1 MSIEVSAGKWTRM
14 REFRKYPNRRIYD
27 LEASKYINL
36 EELTEII
43 QKGQNIQ
50 VKKADTE
57 EDITQSILLQILTEA
72 EKDNSSPLLTNLALE
87 QLIRFAGN
95 PYTRFASQFL
105 EENLRFLDSQKSFF
119 SKEALKAT
127 SFSPFKAFQESM
139 KYWTK

>member
-1 MSIEVSAGKWTRM
+1 MLDVENTNGMWQSLESAY
-14 REFRKYPNRRIYD
+14 RERG
-27 LEASKYINL
+27 
-36 EELTEII
+36 
-43 QKGQNIQ
+43 GQ
-50 VKKADTE
+50 
-57 EDITQSILLQILTEA
+57 TEA

>member
-1 MSIEVSAGKWTRM
+1 M

-119 SKEALKAT
+119 SKEALKAN

>member
-1 MSIEVSAGKWTRM
+1 M

-57 EDITQSILLQILTEA
+57 EDNTQSILLQILTEA

>member
-1 MSIEVSAGKWTRM
+1 M

-119 SKEALKAT
+119 SKEALNAT

>member
-1 MSIEVSAGKWTRM
+1 M

-57 EDITQSILLQILTEA
+57 EDITQ
-72 EKDNSSPLLTNLALE
+72 
-87 QLIRFAGN
+87 
-95 PYTRFASQFL
+95 
-105 EENLRFLDSQKSFF
+105 
-119 SKEALKAT
+119 
-127 SFSPFKAFQESM
+127 
-139 KYWTK
+139 

>member
-1 MSIEVSAGKWTRM
+1 M

-119 SKEALKAT
+119 SKEAFKAT

>member
-1 MSIEVSAGKWTRM
+1 M

-95 PYTRFASQFL
+95 PYTQFASQFL

>member
-1 MSIEVSAGKWTRM
+1 M

-127 SFSPFKAFQESM
+127 SFAPFEVFQESM

>member
-1 MSIEVSAGKWTRM
+1 M

-95 PYTRFASQFL
+95 TYTRFASQFL

>member
-1 MSIEVSAGKWTRM
+1 M

-43 QKGQNIQ
+43 QNGQNIQ